1 MWLQNLEQMLE
12 SFSLIIMNSWVSRNL
27 LEGLNHLSVAEV
39 PIVDIDVKLLESNL
53 EIQTWQQLMDV
64 VRSLVLLI
72 VIGRGI
78 IHHAIN

>member
-1 MWLQNLEQMLE
+1 MWLQNLEQVLE

-53 EIQTWQQLMDV
+53 EIQTWLQLMDII
-64 VRSLVLLI
+64 RSLVLLI

>member
-1 MWLQNLEQMLE
+1 MWLQNLEQVLE